1 MVTSMQLT
9 MSRPEWFQPV
19 RSDAGHYVPALQS
32 LPGELAALAHAS
44 RETWEHLTPLIQLR
58 GPKTSRKEP
67 YREEAVAGW
76 AKKVF
81 EAVGR
86 QPCFLDTLRLTSTHP
101 TKTKVGECPVLSVI
115 HAAARKRGLE
125 FVPVLKLGSKSPE
138 VRLIRNAALTDG
150 RGVALRYR
158 LLSLALPAG
167 RTAEALIK
175 ETLTAV
181 EVEFA
186 GADLLID
193 LGFLSQDAEVHA
205 EDVAPAVTELAAA
218 GEWRSVVLMGT
229 SMPSSLGGGV
239 VKEGTI
245 GRLPRREWDL
255 WCDLRDFGLDRIP
268 TYGDYA
274 IQHPDPPLEG
284 HETGPG
290 QRANIRYTTNEVTL
304 VPRAVGAVVTEG
316 REQYR
321 DLCRQ
326 LVVQPEYAGREFTWG
341 DELIADCAYGHDEP
355 GWQNHWR
362 GAGTS
367 HHLRHVVE
375 QLARF
380 LTGGEA
386 PR

>member
-1 MVTSMQLT
+1 METAVQLT
-9 MSRPEWFQPV
+9 ICRPEWFRPV
-19 RSDAGHYVPALQS
+19 PNVAAHYVPALQS
-32 LPGELAALAHAS
+32 LSGELDALTHAS
-44 RETWEHLTPLIQLR
+44 GETWEHLTPLIQVR
-58 GPKTSRKEP
+58 GPKTPRKES
-67 YREEAVAGW
+67 YREDAVRGW
-76 AKKVF
+76 VKKVS
-81 EAVGR
+81 EAVGHR
-86 QPCFLDTLRLTSTHP
+86 PCFLDTLRLVPTHAAA
-101 TKTKVGECPVLSVI
+101 TKDGECPVLSVI

-125 FVPVLKLGSKSPE
+125 FVPVLKLGSRPTE
-138 VRLIRNAALTDG
+138 VKLIRNTALTDG

-167 RTAEALIK
+167 QTAEALIK
-175 ETLTAV
+175 ETLSAV

-193 LGFLSQDAEVHA
+193 LGFLSQDAEVHT
-205 EDVAPAVTELAAA
+205 EDIAPAVNKLAAA
-218 GEWRSVVLMGT
+218 GEWRSIVLLGT

-239 VKEGTI
+239 VQEGTI

-255 WCDLRDFGLDRIP
+255 WSSLREFGLDRVP

-290 QRANIRYTTNEVTL
+290 QRANIRYTTNDVTL

-321 DLCRQ
+321 DLCKQ
-326 LVVQPEYAGREFTWG
+326 LVIQPEYAGRDFTWG
-341 DELIADCAYGHDEP
+341 DELIADCAYGNEEP
-355 GWQNHWR
+355 GWQNYWR

-375 QLARF
+375 QLAHY
-380 LTGGEA
+380 LPGGET

>member
-1 MVTSMQLT
+1 MEAAVQLT
-9 MSRPEWFQPV
+9 ICRPEWFRPV
-19 RSDAGHYVPALQS
+19 PSDAGHYVPALQS
-32 LPGELAALAHAS
+32 LPGELAALTHAS
-44 RETWEHLTPLIQLR
+44 SETWAHLTPLIQIR

-67 YREEAVAGW
+67 YREDAVRGW
-76 AKKVF
+76 VKKVSG
-81 EAVGR
+81 AVGDR
-86 QPCFLDTLRLTSTHP
+86 PCFLDTLRLAPAHAVT
-101 TKTKVGECPVLSVI
+101 TKDGECPVLSVI
-115 HAAARKRGLE
+115 HAAARKRRLE
-125 FVPVLKLGSKSPE
+125 FVPVLKLGSRPPE

-167 RTAEALIK
+167 QTAEALIK
-175 ETLTAV
+175 EALTAV
-181 EVEFA
+181 EVEFT

-205 EDVAPAVTELAAA
+205 EDVAPAVNELAAA
-218 GEWRSVVLMGT
+218 GEWRSIVLLGT

-239 VKEGTI
+239 VPEGTI

-255 WCDLRDFGLDRIP
+255 WSSLREFGLDRVP

-290 QRANIRYTTNEVTL
+290 QRANIRYTANAVTL

-321 DLCRQ
+321 ELCKQ
-326 LVVQPEYAGREFTWG
+326 LVIQPEYAGRGFTWG
-341 DELIADCAYGHDEP
+341 DGLIADCAYGNEEP
-355 GWQNHWR
+355 GWQDHWR

-375 QLARF
+375 QLAHY
-380 LTGGEA
+380 LTGRET

>member
-1 MVTSMQLT
+1 MEVALQLT
-9 MSRPEWFQPV
+9 MSRPEWFRPV
-19 RSDAGHYVPALQS
+19 PSDADHYVPALQS
-32 LPGELAALAHAS
+32 LTGELAALTHAS
-44 RETWEHLTPLIQLR
+44 EETWAHLTPLIQLR
-58 GPKTSRKEP
+58 GPKTPRNEP
-67 YREEAVAGW
+67 YRQEAVRGW
-76 AKKVF
+76 VKKVSW
-81 EAVGR
+81 AVR
-86 QPCFLDTLRLTSTHP
+86 HRPCFLDTLRLAPTHTTT
-101 TKTKVGECPVLSVI
+101 TKNGERPLLAVI
-115 HAAARKRGLE
+115 HDAARKRGLE
-125 FVPVLKLGSKSPE
+125 FVPVLKLDSKRAD
-138 VRLIRNAALTDG
+138 VGLIRDAALTDG

-167 RTAEALIK
+167 QTAEALLK

-181 EVEFA
+181 EVDFA

-205 EDVAPAVTELAAA
+205 EDLAPAVNELVAA
-218 GEWRSVVLMGT
+218 GQWRSVVLLGT

-239 VKEGTI
+239 VQEGTI

-255 WCDLRDFGLDRIP
+255 WSSLRESGLDRVP

-284 HETGPG
+284 DETGPG

-304 VPRAVGAVVTEG
+304 VPRAVGAVVIEG

-321 DLCRQ
+321 GLCRQ
-326 LVVQPEYAGREFTWG
+326 LVTQPEYAGRSFTWG
-341 DELIADCAYGHDEP
+341 DELIAECAYGHEEP

-375 QLARF
+375 QLRRYS
-380 LTGGEA
+380 TGGE
-386 PR
+386 PP